1 MKTFEQ
7 FNQELNEVAGAI
19 RAVRGLS
26 RVMRS
31 GPAVKNLKTPFTN
44 SVRMYHGTTAK
55 NAANIM
61 KRGFT
66 PTQTIN
72 PKNFSTELSNVY
84 QTTNPKRAEYYAKLI
99 AKVKGDKPSI
109 LAVDVNKSNIRKGV
123 RGDEFV
129 VPVSDTR
136 PVATGVKPIKRRRG
150 EVIQDNYQIKKK
162 FIGKDKKLIASHDKP
177 LFKSVPATG
186 VRGDQPASD
195 ILKRLVNP
203 VKSGTPMNPFGVKV

>member
-61 KRGFT
+61 KKGFT
-66 PTQTIN
+66 QTQTVN

-99 AKVKGDKPSI
+99 AKIKGDKPSI

-129 VPVSDTR
+129 VPVKNTR
-136 PVATGVKPIKRRRG
+136 PVATGVKPITRKKG

>member
-7 FNQELNEVAGAI
+7 FNQELNEVAGPI

-66 PTQTIN
+66 PTQTVN

-84 QTTNPKRAEYYAKLI
+84 QTTNPKRAEYYANLMSKI
-99 AKVKGDKPSI
+99 RKDKPTI
-109 LAVDVNKSNIRKGV
+109 LAVDVNKKNIRKGV

-136 PVATGVKPIKRRRG
+136 PVATGVQPIKRKRG

-162 FIGKDKKLIASHDKP
+162 S
-177 LFKSVPATG
+177 
-186 VRGDQPASD
+186 R
-195 ILKRLVNP
+195 
-203 VKSGTPMNPFGVKV
+203 

>member
-7 FNQELNEVAGAI
+7 FQMELNEV
-19 RAVRGLS
+19 RFLRSLS
-26 RVMRS
+26 RNVRS
-31 GPAVKNLKTPFTN
+31 GPAIKNLKTPFNN

-66 PTQTIN
+66 PTQTVN

-84 QTTNPKRAEYYAKLI
+84 QTTNPKRAEYYAKLMSKI
-99 AKVKGDKPSI
+99 RKDKPTI
-109 LAVDVNKSNIRKGV
+109 LAVDVKKSNIRKGV

-136 PVATGVKPIKRRRG
+136 PVATGVKPIRRRKG
-150 EVIQDNYQIKKK
+150 EVIQDNYQHK
-162 FIGKDKKLIASHDKP
+162 
-177 LFKSVPATG
+177 
-186 VRGDQPASD
+186 
-195 ILKRLVNP
+195 
-203 VKSGTPMNPFGVKV
+203 

>member
-7 FNQELNEVAGAI
+7 FQVELNEIKALKS
-19 RAVRGLS
+19 LS
-26 RVMRS
+26 RVMRACPS
-31 GPAVKNLKTPFTN
+31 VKTLKTPFTN

-72 PKNFSTELSNVY
+72 PKNFSAELSNVY
-84 QTTNPKRAEYYAKLI
+84 QTTNPSRADYYAKLM
-99 AKVKGDKPSI
+99 AKIRKDKPTI
-109 LAVDVNKSNIRKGV
+109 LAVDVNKKNIRKGV

-150 EVIQDNYQIKKK
+150 EVIQDNYEIKKK

>member
-7 FNQELNEVAGAI
+7 FNVELNEI
-19 RAVRGLS
+19 RALKSLS
-26 RVMRS
+26 RVMRA
-31 GPAVKNLKTPFTN
+31 GPSVKTLKTPFTN

-72 PKNFSTELSNVY
+72 PKNFSAELSNVY
-84 QTTNPKRAEYYAKLI
+84 QTTNPSRADYYAKLM
-99 AKVKGDKPSI
+99 AKIRKDKPTI
-109 LAVDVNKSNIRKGV
+109 LAVDVKKSNIRKGV

-150 EVIQDNYQIKKK
+150 EVIQDNYQHK
-162 FIGKDKKLIASHDKP
+162 
-177 LFKSVPATG
+177 
-186 VRGDQPASD
+186 
-195 ILKRLVNP
+195 
-203 VKSGTPMNPFGVKV
+203 